1 MEDISWNHYREKIL
15 NFMRSRVSDDELA
28 KDLTQDIFVKVLQN
42 QNRLEEIENLDSWIF
57 TIARNRLIDHTRK
70 KKEDM
75 LEDYDVADNENEMDK
90 ITQLVNGISDC
101 LVEFIDEYDDV
112 DNSLLKRIFSG
123 ETSQKEAAKEL
134 NIPYSTLK
142 SRVQKAREVIFTRFI
157 DECCTLIYDKEGN
170 IINCEPVK
178 LKKNSGEC

>member
-1 MEDISWNHYREKIL
+1 MEDISWNQYREKIL
-15 NFMRSRVSDDELA
+15 NFLRSRVSDDELA

-70 KKEDM
+70 KKEQI
-75 LEDYDVADNENEMDK
+75 LEDEDVADNEREIDK
-90 ITQLVNGISDC
+90 INQLVNEISDC
-101 LVEFIDEYDDV
+101 LMQFIEEYEGV
-112 DNSLLKRIFSG
+112 DNQLLISIFSG

-134 NIPYSTLK
+134 DIPYSTLK
-142 SRVQKAREVIFTRFI
+142 SRVQKAREVIFNRFI
-157 DECCTLIYDKEGN
+157 EECCTLIYDKDGN

-178 LKKNSGEC
+178 LKEKSGE